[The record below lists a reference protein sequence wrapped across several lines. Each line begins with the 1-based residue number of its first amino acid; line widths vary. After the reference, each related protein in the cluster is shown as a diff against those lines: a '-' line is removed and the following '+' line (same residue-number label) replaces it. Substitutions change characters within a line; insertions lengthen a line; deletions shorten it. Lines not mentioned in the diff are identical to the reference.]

1 MARFP
6 VGRSAPAW
14 QIAAS
19 RQINCRPASGVF
31 APARLGGKRLQD
43 ANSAAPMIQS
53 KATGFW
59 PGGWWAIV
67 DYKIGIVPVPV
78 FVVLLAVIAGFALTG
93 AVPSDILMAIVLLS
107 MGGFTCAE
115 LGKRIPIIRNIG
127 AAAIFATFIPSYLA
141 FHHLLP
147 AAILA
152 SVKDF
157 TKDSNFLYLFIS
169 CIIVGSILGMDRGV
183 LVKGFLKIFVPL
195 AAGSVAGGVV
205 GTLVGVLLG
214 LGAYHSF
221 FFVVVPIM
229 AGGVGEGAIPLS
241 IGYAQILHQPQG
253 ELFAQVLPPVMLG
266 SLTAILLSGTLNYVG
281 KKYPHLTGEGRLQ
294 PGEHDELEF
303 EEDDADDRV
312 DVTTVAAAVVTAVTL
327 YLIGALA
334 QRLLGFPAPV
344 VMLVIAVLLKL
355 TRAVSPTLQVGA
367 FHVYKFFSTAV
378 TYPLLFAIGVALTPW
393 DKLVAAFTL
402 PYVVTIVSTVV
413 TIIATGFVVGGW
425 LKMYP
430 IDTAI
435 VTACHSGQGGTGDV
449 AILTAGNRMQLM
461 PFAQIA
467 TRIGGAITVTT
478 VLIAL
483 TQIG

>member
-1 MARFP
+1 M
-6 VGRSAPAW
+6 
-14 QIAAS
+14 QE
-19 RQINCRPASGVF
+19 
-31 APARLGGKRLQD
+31 
-43 ANSAAPMIQS
+43 IQS
-53 KATGFW
+53 LPAVAQTPATRFW
-59 PGGWWAIV
+59 PERWWSIV
-67 DYKIGIVPVPV
+67 DYKIGIIPLPI
-78 FVVLLAVIAGFALTG
+78 FFVLLAVISAFAATG
-93 AVPSDILMAIVLLS
+93 KVPSDILMAIVVLS
-107 MGGFTCAE
+107 MGGFACAE

-147 AAILA
+147 DSILG
-152 SVKDF
+152 SITQF

-183 LVKGFLKIFVPL
+183 LVQGFLKIFAPL
-195 AAGSVAGGVV
+195 AAGSLVGGAV

-214 LGAYHSF
+214 LGAYHTF

-241 IGYAQILHQPQG
+241 IGYAQILNQPQG

-266 SLTAILLSGTLNYVG
+266 SLTAILLAGTLNYVG
-281 KKYPHLTGEGRLQ
+281 KKYPQLTGEGRLQ
-294 PGEHDELEF
+294 PGEHDELTR
-303 EEDDADDRV
+303 EEDDAGAKV

-334 QRLLGFPAPV
+334 QRLCGFPAPV
-344 VMLVIAVLLKL
+344 AMLVIAVLLKL
-355 TRAVSPTLQVGA
+355 ARAVSPSLQLGA

-378 TYPLLFAIGVALTPW
+378 TYPLLFAIGVSLTPW

-402 PYVVTIVSTVV
+402 PYLVTIVSTVV
-413 TIIATGFVVGGW
+413 SVVGTGFVVGGW

-449 AILTAGNRMQLM
+449 AILTAGNRMALM

-467 TRIGGAITVTT
+467 TRIGGALTVTI
-478 VLIAL
+478 VLIVL